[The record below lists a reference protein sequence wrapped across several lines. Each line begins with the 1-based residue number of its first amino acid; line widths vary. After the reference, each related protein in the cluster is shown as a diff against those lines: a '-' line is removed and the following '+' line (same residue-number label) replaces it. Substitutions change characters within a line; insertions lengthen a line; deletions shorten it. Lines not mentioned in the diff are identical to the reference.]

1 MSTAERSLLL
11 IGEDEPGCQSMARSL
26 RLLCPV
32 ETRALCASP
41 SLPRLVPT
49 AVVISGISL
58 RGVQKIA
65 QIRQAL
71 RPFLERR
78 VPVLCILDEPS
89 DRDNMQAR
97 AVGASAVLPSSAPM
111 RTVADVLHSLTSC
124 APKLAGELGVAVQD
138 VGFVIANL
146 MNAAAIG
153 ESISA
158 TVTAEASRLLLETVR
173 SVDIERWMTM
183 VSTVH
188 DQTYRHCILMA
199 GVTAAF
205 TVSLNFNANDCDLM
219 THAAMLHD
227 VGKALVPLE
236 VLNKPDVLT
245 PAEMAIMRQ
254 HAEWGYQLLKKQGDH
269 HPMTLRIARH
279 HHEYLDGSG
288 YPLGLMG
295 DAIPDEVRIATLCD
309 VFVALIEQR
318 PYRPPLTS
326 LQALDIM
333 LGMQGQLDV
342 DLLRLFR
349 SLFVSVE
356 ARKPGPAAA

>member
-1 MSTAERSLLL
+1 MPVAERSLLL
-11 IGEDEPGCQSMARSL
+11 IGEDEPGCRSMARSL

-32 ETRALCASP
+32 ETRALRASA

-49 AVVISGISL
+49 AVVISGIALS
-58 RGVQKIA
+58 GAQKIA

-89 DRDNMQAR
+89 DRDDMQAR
-97 AVGASAVLPSSAPM
+97 VVGASAVLPSSAPM
-111 RTVADVLHSLTSC
+111 RMVANTLRSLTSGGSEF
-124 APKLAGELGVAVQD
+124 AAAERAEALGAAVQD
-138 VGFVIANL
+138 VGLVIADL
-146 MNAAAIG
+146 MNAATAG
-153 ESISA
+153 QAISA
-158 TVTAEASRLLLETVR
+158 AVTAEASRLLLETIR
-173 SVDIERWMTM
+173 SVDIERWMTT

-205 TVSLNFNANDCDLM
+205 TVSLGFRSADCDQM

-254 HAEWGYQLLKKQGDH
+254 HAEWGYQLLKEQGDH
-269 HPMTLRIARH
+269 HPTTLRVARH
-279 HHEYLDGSG
+279 HHEYLNGSG
-288 YPLGLMG
+288 YPSGLAG

-326 LQALDIM
+326 LQALDVM
-333 LGMQGQLDV
+333 LGMQGQLDL

-349 SLFVSVE
+349 RLFVS
-356 ARKPGPAAA
+356 A

>member
-1 MSTAERSLLL
+1 MPVAERSLLL
-11 IGEDEPGCQSMARSL
+11 IGEDESGCRSMARSL

-32 ETRALCASP
+32 ETRALRASA

-49 AVVISGISL
+49 AVVISGIPLS
-58 RGVQKIA
+58 GAQKIA

-89 DRDNMQAR
+89 DRDDMQAR
-97 AVGASAVLPSSAPM
+97 VVGASAVLPSSASVRM
-111 RTVADVLHSLTSC
+111 VANTLRSLTSGGS
-124 APKLAGELGVAVQD
+124 AFAAAERAEALGNAVQD
-138 VGFVIANL
+138 VGFVIADL
-146 MNAAAIG
+146 MNAATAG
-153 ESISA
+153 QAISA
-158 TVTAEASRLLLETVR
+158 TVTAEASRLLLETIR
-173 SVDIERWMTM
+173 SVDIERWMTT

-205 TVSLNFNANDCDLM
+205 TVSLGFRTVDCDQM

-254 HAEWGYQLLKKQGDH
+254 HAEWGYQLLKEQGDH
-269 HPMTLRIARH
+269 HPTTLRVARH

-288 YPLGLMG
+288 YPSGLAG

-326 LQALDIM
+326 LQALDVM
-333 LGMQGQLDV
+333 LGMQDQLDL

-349 SLFVSVE
+349 RLFVS
-356 ARKPGPAAA
+356 A